1 MNESLEQ
8 ATFGGGCFWCT
19 EAVFDELR
27 GVHSVEPAY
36 AGGHVDNPSYEAVC
50 TGTTGHVEVIRINY
64 DPSVITYEQLLG
76 VFFSTHD
83 PTTLN
88 RQGND
93 VGTQYR
99 SVIFAHDEA
108 QAAAARDFIAG
119 LDGVF
124 PDPVVTTVEDLTNYW
139 PAEDYHRDY
148 FARNPQQG
156 YCAAVI
162 APKVAR
168 FRARYADL
176 LA

>member
-108 QAAAARDFIAG
+108 QAAPARDFIAW